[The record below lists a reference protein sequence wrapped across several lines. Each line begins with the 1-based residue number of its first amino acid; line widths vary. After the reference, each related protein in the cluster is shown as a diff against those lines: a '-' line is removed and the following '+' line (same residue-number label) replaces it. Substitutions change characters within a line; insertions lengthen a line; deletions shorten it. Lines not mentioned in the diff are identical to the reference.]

1 MALDKCDVKGGCVH
15 CSGGSIALAFMGV
28 NTLSKA
34 RAITFAMKGCLSC
47 RLVMYDCMAYETS
60 KEQSLV
66 VCIR

>member
-1 MALDKCDVKGGCVH
+1 
-15 CSGGSIALAFMGV
+15 
-28 NTLSKA
+28 
-34 RAITFAMKGCLSC
+34 MKGCLSC